1 MREKKKKRLTGG
13 EGFTLS
19 QEAPLSVSLA
29 SLSGLSAG
37 GSTEKNA
44 EKTALSDKCEKSG
57 TSGVVCQNADAQ
69 LKISKIALR
78 RERAGRGGKTVT
90 IVIFPKDYGGDVVS
104 LARELRKSLGC
115 GSSMEE
121 GNIVLQGDLVERAAV
136 WFAKKGVKNVSKS
149 GKYE

>member
-1 MREKKKKRLTGG
+1 MREKKNKKLTGG

-19 QEAPLSVSLA
+19 QEAPLSASLA
-29 SLSGLSAG
+29 SLSGLSVGESA
-37 GSTEKNA
+37 EKNA
-44 EKTALSDKCEKSG
+44 KKTDLSGKGEKSG
-57 TSGVVCQNADAQ
+57 AAGHVRQNADGE

-104 LARELRKSLGC
+104 LARDLRKSLGC

-121 GNIVLQGDLVERAAV
+121 GNIVLQGDLVERAAE

-149 GKYE
+149 GK

>member
-1 MREKKKKRLTGG
+1 MREKKNKKLTGG

-19 QEAPLSVSLA
+19 QEAPLSASLA

-37 GSTEKNA
+37 ESAEKNA
-44 EKTALSDKCEKSG
+44 KKTDLSDKGEKSG
-57 TSGVVCQNADAQ
+57 AAVSARQNADGE

-104 LARELRKSLGC
+104 LARDLRKSLGC

-121 GNIVLQGDLVERAAV
+121 GNIVLQGDLVERAAE

-149 GKYE
+149 GK

>member
-1 MREKKKKRLTGG
+1 MREKKKKKLTGG

-19 QEAPLSVSLA
+19 QEAPLSLSLA

-37 GSTEKNA
+37 GSEAKNA
-44 EKTALSDKCEKSG
+44 ELPGEGSSKSAAAG
-57 TSGVVCQNADAQ
+57 AVRQNADEQ

-90 IVIFPKDYGGDVVS
+90 IVIFPKDYSGDVLL

-115 GSSMEE
+115 GSSMED
-121 GNIVLQGDLVERAAV
+121 GNVVLQGDLVERAAD
-136 WFAKKGVKNVSKS
+136 WFAKKGVKNISKS
-149 GKYE
+149 GK

>member
-1 MREKKKKRLTGG
+1 MREKKNKKLTGG

-37 GSTEKNA
+37 ESAEKNA
-44 EKTALSDKCEKSG
+44 KKTDLSDKGEKSG
-57 TSGVVCQNADAQ
+57 AAVSARQNADGE
-69 LKISKIALR
+69 LKISRIALR

-104 LARELRKSLGC
+104 LARDLRKSLGC

-121 GNIVLQGDLVERAAV
+121 GNIVLQGDLVERAAE

-149 GKYE
+149 GK